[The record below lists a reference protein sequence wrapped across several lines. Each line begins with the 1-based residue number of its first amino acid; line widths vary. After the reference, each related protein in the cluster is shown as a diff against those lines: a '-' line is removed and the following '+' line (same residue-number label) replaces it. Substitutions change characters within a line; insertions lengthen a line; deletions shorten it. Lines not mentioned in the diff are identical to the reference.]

1 MLTTPLEKFSFDAS
15 LSLSISLLQICKY
28 AMHGRNGIGS
38 WSGEAAFIV
47 TGAWFDDSATRMSG
61 KKTNEMGA
69 REDVGG
75 KGSPPFLPLNSK
87 VSTFQLGHVHCTRWA
102 RTCAQMPAGALGIQ
116 PFSPLPPDGNW
127 KIRSENHG
135 SQKFYENE
143 FLENH
148 PRRAMDRNKVS
159 VGDDRLLGN
168 SCSRSIEKFR
178 VSKVKL
184 TIFSSISKE
193 MDGFQIGQ

>member
-75 KGSPPFLPLNSK
+75 KGPPPFLPLNSK

-148 PRRAMDRNKVS
+148 PRRAMDRSKVS

-168 SCSRSIEKFR
+168 SCSYRK
-178 VSKVKL
+178 VSCFESE
-184 TIFSSISKE
+184 THDF
-193 MDGFQIGQ
+193 